1 MKHEINLHT
10 MADEIMA
17 AQDQCRQMGPLTARL
32 RDFSN
37 VEAYAVA
44 QLIHEMRVEEG
55 AVPVGRKIGFT
66 NPEMWSIYG
75 VCEPIWGYIYDT
87 TVVQFTGS
95 KVRSANPIL
104 DPQTWYAS
112 KLLLVIGY
120 YRKGCRLSVCGDP

>member
-1 MKHEINLHT
+1 
-10 MADEIMA
+10 MA

-66 NPEMWSIYG
+66 NPEM
-75 VCEPIWGYIYDT
+75 
-87 TVVQFTGS
+87 
-95 KVRSANPIL
+95 
-104 DPQTWYAS
+104 
-112 KLLLVIGY
+112 
-120 YRKGCRLSVCGDP
+120 